1 MSLRS
6 PIGRVLGLGAAK
18 EGVSHWWSQRVTS
31 VALLPLA
38 LWFVSSLLRMS
49 MLVLGW
55 PLAVMFSRSLYRAF
69 GIRRTLRAGSLM
81 FPVGA
86 LLLLLLTGTL
96 VYHSQIGVQVVV
108 EDYVHHHGLK
118 IVTMLLLTFAHIVV
132 AALAIFAV
140 LRLAFGGAG

>member
-31 VALLPLA
+31 VALFLLC
-38 LWFVSSLLRMS
+38 LWFVASLLRMPNFS
-49 MLVLGW
+49 YEVVITWIGMPVN
-55 PLAVMFSRSLYRAF
+55 AV
-69 GIRRTLRAGSLM
+69 
-81 FPVGA
+81 
-86 LLLLLLTGTL
+86 LLLLMIATL
-96 VYHSQIGVQVVV
+96 VYHSHLGVQVVV

-118 IVTMLLLTFAHIVV
+118 IATMMLLTFAHVAV

-140 LRLAFGGAG
+140 LRIAFGGAA

>member
-31 VALLPLA
+31 VALLLLG
-38 LWFVSSLLRMS
+38 LWFVASMLRMPGFAYEVVVTWIA
-49 MLVLGW
+49 L
-55 PLAVMFSRSLYRAF
+55 PFNAV
-69 GIRRTLRAGSLM
+69 
-81 FPVGA
+81 
-86 LLLLLLTGTL
+86 LLLLLIAAL
-96 VYHSQIGVQVVV
+96 VYHSQLGVQVVV

-118 IVTMLLLTFAHIVV
+118 IGTMLLLTFAHVMV

-140 LRLAFGGAG
+140 LRIAFGGIA

>member
-31 VALLPLA
+31 VALLLLG
-38 LWFVSSLLRMS
+38 LWFVAAVLRMS
-49 MLVLGW
+49 SFEYEVVVAWVAG
-55 PLAVMFSRSLYRAF
+55 PVNAV
-69 GIRRTLRAGSLM
+69 
-81 FPVGA
+81 
-86 LLLLLLTGTL
+86 LLLLLVATL
-96 VYHSQIGVQVVV
+96 VYHSQLGVQVVV

-118 IVTMLLLTFAHIVV
+118 IATMLLLTFAHWMV

-140 LRLAFGGAG
+140 LRIAFGGAR